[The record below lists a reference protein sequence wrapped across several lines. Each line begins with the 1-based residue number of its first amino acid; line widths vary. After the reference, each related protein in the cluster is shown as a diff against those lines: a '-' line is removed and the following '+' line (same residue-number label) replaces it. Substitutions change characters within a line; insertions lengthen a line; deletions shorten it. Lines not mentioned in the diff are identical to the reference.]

1 MNRREFIYSTPAALF
16 FSGFPNFA
24 LASQK
29 KLGRMCIIIL
39 EGGLDGIA
47 AVPPIGD
54 RNLPKLRKDLII
66 ENELFNDNY
75 LKLSIGKKRHIKIEL
90 I

>member
-1 MNRREFIYSTPAALF
+1 MNRREFIYSAPAALF

-24 LASQK
+24 MASQK

-54 RNLPKLRKDLII
+54 RNLPKLRKD
-66 ENELFNDNY
+66 
-75 LKLSIGKKRHIKIEL
+75 
-90 I
+90 